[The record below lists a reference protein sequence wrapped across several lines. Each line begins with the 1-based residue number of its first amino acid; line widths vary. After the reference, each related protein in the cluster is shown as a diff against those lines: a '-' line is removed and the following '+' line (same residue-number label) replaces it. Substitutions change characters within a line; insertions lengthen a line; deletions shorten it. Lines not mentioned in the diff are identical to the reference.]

1 MTPAS
6 INLTSLFLINAS
18 IRIRLTG
25 FEATHVDYVKFV
37 SDISASNRPV
47 LNVAV
52 NVPLS
57 RQFDYLPPADGAPP
71 AAGCRVVVPFGA
83 RQQVGLVLGHA
94 AASTLPTN
102 KLRRCSAALDK
113 APLLT
118 EAELRLVRFTADYY
132 HHPIGEV
139 VAAALP
145 AILRQGKPLHP
156 VVEMLGATDLG
167 TAADME
173 TLAIR
178 APKQAEL
185 LETLIDAGGN
195 GLEADQLTE
204 LLPNWRRVAKALFER
219 GLISR
224 FEARSADFDETLAP
238 APVPGPTLNEDQQAA
253 IDALR
258 TSDTYGAWLIEG
270 VTGSGKTEVYLQRM
284 QDIIDKGQQVLVLV
298 PEIGLTPQLVARLQ
312 RRLGIVPALLH
323 SGLNDTER
331 LTAWRAA
338 RSGAARLVVGTRSAI
353 FTPLRNPGL
362 IVVDEEHDH
371 SFKQQEGLRYSA
383 RDLAIVRAK
392 HLDIP
397 VILGTATP
405 TLEMLHH
412 CRSGNYRHLRLPLRA
427 GDAKPPALRLI
438 DTTRAP
444 ATDGLSEP
452 LLAAIRS
459 HLDGDG
465 QVLVFL
471 NRRGFAPTLICSS
484 CGHVAGCDRC
494 DSRLTVH
501 ARKGQLRCHHCGHIR
516 PLDTRCSE
524 CGEAVK
530 PLGEGTER
538 LEDALGLH
546 FPDRTVTRVDSDS
559 TQRKGAM
566 HEALDQAREGAA
578 DILVGTQMLSKG
590 HHFPKLSLVGI
601 VNADQGL
608 FGTDFRSAERMAQ
621 SIIQVA
627 GRAGRVSR
635 PGEVLIQT
643 AFPEHAFWSTLIGG
657 GYEQVAEDALA
668 EREMTRWPPFTRLAL
683 LRSAAHRHG
692 DAMGFLETARRLL
705 EGHCGD
711 TLRVLGPVDAPMAR
725 KAGRYRAQL
734 LLQSSDRRTLHD
746 VLRNLR
752 PALEQDPAARKVR
765 WSIDVD
771 PIELF

>member
-1 MTPAS
+1 
-6 INLTSLFLINAS
+6 LTSFQAIQP
-18 IRIRLTG
+18 
-25 FEATHVDYVKFV
+25 DYVKPV
-37 SDISASNRPV
+37 SDTSASNPPV
-47 LNVAV
+47 LKVAI

-57 RQFDYLPPADGAPP
+57 REFDYLPPADGPLP
-71 AAGCRVVVPFGA
+71 VAGCRVVVPFGA
-83 RQQVGLVLGHA
+83 RQQVGVVLGHA
-94 AASTLPTN
+94 AESMLPAD
-102 KLRRCSAALDK
+102 KLRRCSSALDTE
-113 APLLT
+113 PLLT
-118 EAELRLVRFTADYY
+118 DAELRLIRFTADYY
-132 HHPIGEV
+132 HHPVGEV
-139 VAAALP
+139 VAAAMP
-145 AILRQGKPLHP
+145 AILRRGKSLHP
-156 VVEMLGATDLG
+156 VIEVIGATDLAM
-167 TAADME
+167 AADVE
-173 TLAIR
+173 SLAKR
-178 APKQAEL
+178 APRQAEL

-195 GLEADQLTE
+195 GIEADHLTE
-204 LLPNWRRVAKALFER
+204 LLPNWRRVAKALFEK

-224 FEARSADFDETLAP
+224 FDVRSADFDETLASP
-238 APVPGPTLNEDQQAA
+238 AEPGPSLNEDQQAA
-253 IDALR
+253 VKALR
-258 TSDTYGAWLIEG
+258 SSDRFGAWLIEG

-284 QDIIDKGQQVLVLV
+284 QDIIDRGRQVLVMV
-298 PEIGLTPQLVARLQ
+298 PEIGLTPQLVSRL
-312 RRLGIVPALLH
+312 RKRLGIEPALLH
-323 SGLNDTER
+323 SALSDTER
-331 LTAWRAA
+331 LAAWRAA

-397 VILGTATP
+397 VVLGTATP

-412 CRSGNYRHLRLPLRA
+412 CRGGHYEHLRLPQRA
-427 GDAKPPALRLI
+427 GGAKPPAIRLV
-438 DTTRAP
+438 DTTKAP

-452 LLAAIRS
+452 LAAAIKS
-459 HLDGDG
+459 HLDAGG
-465 QVLVFL
+465 QALIFL

-501 ARKGQLRCHHCGHIR
+501 ARSRQLRCHHCGHVR
-516 PLDTRCSE
+516 PLDTTCSE
-524 CGEAVK
+524 CGESVK

-538 LEDALGLH
+538 LEDTLRLR

-559 TQRKGAM
+559 TQRKGAI

-627 GRAGRVSR
+627 GRAGRASR

-643 AFPEHAFWSTLIGG
+643 AFSGHAFWSTLIGG
-657 GYEQVAEDALA
+657 GYELVAEEALA
-668 EREMTRWPPFTRLAL
+668 EREITRWPPFTRLAL
-683 LRSAAHRHG
+683 LRSAAHRRD
-692 DAMGFLETARRLL
+692 DALGFLDVARRLL
-705 EGHCGD
+705 EERSGD

-734 LLQSSDRRTLHD
+734 LLQSSDRPTLHA
-746 VLRNLR
+746 VLRDLR

>member
-1 MTPAS
+1 
-6 INLTSLFLINAS
+6 
-18 IRIRLTG
+18 
-25 FEATHVDYVKFV
+25 V
-37 SDISASNRPV
+37 SDIPASNPSV
-47 LNVAV
+47 LKVAI

-57 RQFDYLPPADGAPP
+57 REFDYLPPADEPLP
-71 AAGCRVVVPFGA
+71 AVGCRVVVPFGP
-83 RQQVGLVLGHA
+83 RQQVGLVLGHSA
-94 AASTLPTN
+94 VSTLPVDR
-102 KLRRCSAALDK
+102 LRRCSTALDDK
-113 APLLT
+113 PLLT
-118 EAELRLVRFTADYY
+118 DAELRLVRFTADYY

-145 AILRQGKPLHP
+145 AMLRQGKPLYP
-156 VVEMLGATDLG
+156 VVEVIGATDLG
-167 TAADME
+167 MAADIE
-173 TLAIR
+173 SLAKR

-195 GLEADQLTE
+195 GLEADHLTE
-204 LLPNWRRVAKALFER
+204 VLPNWRRVARALLEK

-224 FEARSADFDETLAP
+224 FDIRSPDFDETLAP
-238 APVPGPTLNEDQQAA
+238 AAQPGPTLNEDQQKA
-253 IDALR
+253 IEALR
-258 TSDTYGAWLIEG
+258 SGDSFGAWLIEG

-284 QDIIDKGQQVLVLV
+284 QDIIDGGRQVLVLV
-298 PEIGLTPQLVARLQ
+298 PEIGLTPQLVSRL
-312 RRLGIVPALLH
+312 RKRLGIEPALLH
-323 SGLNDTER
+323 SALGDTER
-331 LTAWRAA
+331 LAAWRAA

-412 CRSGNYRHLRLPLRA
+412 CRNGNYTLLRLPRRA
-427 GDAKPPALRLI
+427 GDAKPPAVRLI
-438 DTTRAP
+438 DTTKAP

-452 LLAAIRS
+452 LAAAIRG
-459 HLDGDG
+459 HLDAGG
-465 QVLVFL
+465 QALIFL

-501 ARKGQLRCHHCGHIR
+501 ARSRQLRCHHCGHIR
-516 PLDTRCSE
+516 PLDTTCSE
-524 CGEAVK
+524 CGEMVK

-538 LEDALGLH
+538 LEDALQQR
-546 FPDRTVTRVDSDS
+546 FPHHTVTRVDSDS

-621 SIIQVA
+621 SIVQVA
-627 GRAGRVSR
+627 GRAGRASR

-643 AFPEHAFWSTLIGG
+643 AFPEHAFWLTLIEG
-657 GYEQVAEDALA
+657 GYERVADEALA
-668 EREMTRWPPFTRLAL
+668 EREVTRWPPFTRLAL
-683 LRSAAHRHG
+683 LRSAAHQRD
-692 DAMGFLETARRLL
+692 DALGFLETARQLL
-705 EGHCGD
+705 EDRCGD
-711 TLRVLGPVDAPMAR
+711 RLRVLGPVDAPMAR

-734 LLQSSDRRTLHD
+734 LLQSSDRPTLHN
-746 VLRNLR
+746 VLRELR

>member
-1 MTPAS
+1 MSDIPAS
-6 INLTSLFLINAS
+6 NPS
-18 IRIRLTG
+18 
-25 FEATHVDYVKFV
+25 
-37 SDISASNRPV
+37 V
-47 LNVAV
+47 LKVAI

-57 RQFDYLPPADGAPP
+57 REFDYLPPADKPLP
-71 AAGCRVVVPFGA
+71 AVGCRVVVPFGP
-83 RQQVGLVLGHA
+83 RQQVGLVLGHSA
-94 AASTLPTN
+94 VSTLPVDR
-102 KLRRCSAALDK
+102 LRRCSTALDDK
-113 APLLT
+113 PLLT
-118 EAELRLVRFTADYY
+118 DAELRLVRFTADYY

-145 AILRQGKPLHP
+145 AMLRQGKPLYP
-156 VVEMLGATDLG
+156 VVEVIGATDLG
-167 TAADME
+167 MAADIE
-173 TLAIR
+173 SLAKR

-195 GLEADQLTE
+195 GLEADHLTE
-204 LLPNWRRVAKALFER
+204 VLPNWRRVARALLEK

-224 FEARSADFDETLAP
+224 FDIRSPDFDETLAP
-238 APVPGPTLNEDQQAA
+238 AAQPGPTLNEDQQKA
-253 IDALR
+253 IEALR
-258 TSDTYGAWLIEG
+258 SGDSFGAWLIEG

-284 QDIIDKGQQVLVLV
+284 QDIIDGGRQVLVLV
-298 PEIGLTPQLVARLQ
+298 PEIGLTPQLVSRL
-312 RRLGIVPALLH
+312 RKRLGIEPALLH
-323 SGLNDTER
+323 SALGDTER
-331 LTAWRAA
+331 LAAWRAA

-412 CRSGNYRHLRLPLRA
+412 CRNGNYTLLRLPRRA
-427 GDAKPPALRLI
+427 GDAKPPAVRLI
-438 DTTRAP
+438 DTTKAP

-452 LLAAIRS
+452 LAAAIRG
-459 HLDGDG
+459 HLDAGG
-465 QVLVFL
+465 QALIFL

-501 ARKGQLRCHHCGHIR
+501 ARSRQLRCHHCGHIR
-516 PLDTRCSE
+516 PLDTTCSE
-524 CGEAVK
+524 CGEMVK

-538 LEDALGLH
+538 LEDALQQR
-546 FPDRTVTRVDSDS
+546 FPHHTVTRVDSDS

-621 SIIQVA
+621 SIVQVA
-627 GRAGRVSR
+627 GRAGRASR

-643 AFPEHAFWSTLIGG
+643 AFPEHAFWLTLIEG
-657 GYEQVAEDALA
+657 GYERVADEALA
-668 EREMTRWPPFTRLAL
+668 EREVTRWPPFTRLAL
-683 LRSAAHRHG
+683 LRSAAHQRD
-692 DAMGFLETARRLL
+692 DALGFLETARQLL
-705 EGHCGD
+705 EDRCGD
-711 TLRVLGPVDAPMAR
+711 RLRVLGPVDAPMAR

-734 LLQSSDRRTLHD
+734 LLQSSDRPTLHN
-746 VLRNLR
+746 VLRELR